1 MSKTRKSFAQKY
13 GIRWRNLEKF
23 SDDEF
28 GQLAAMCGEYN
39 LDPSHFIHNY
49 QRTLHLLNFPLT
61 KELMNC
67 TFKSSSALVFFLENF
82 HFESAMH
89 SPLECLRSS
98 YDYYEQSKQTVKNWV
113 LSDEKKD
120 QRVNPTL
127 ESFFNELKLY
137 EPQLE
142 KLRVAVMVTGSF
154 YFGDP
159 SIHPDID
166 FDFIHVNKDDNP
178 DNILETI
185 VEEIEESFPIRV
197 DGSAV
202 NLENY
207 QKDFISLKHN
217 KYQHLFIADSEN
229 LEFFYITNSL
239 VLNPVTYLPFCKN
252 AQLQRKIGQLQKN
265 INKTARTDD
274 ILRALLI
281 NCCDSIISDRR
292 RGDIIR
298 PVYKTE
304 SN

>member
-1 MSKTRKSFAQKY
+1 MKEKTKKEKKVRREMMSKTRKSVAQKY

-67 TFKSSSALVFFLENF
+67 TFK
-82 HFESAMH
+82 
-89 SPLECLRSS
+89 SS

-166 FDFIHVNKDDNP
+166 FDFIHVNKDDN
-178 DNILETI
+178 
-185 VEEIEESFPIRV
+185 
-197 DGSAV
+197 
-202 NLENY
+202 
-207 QKDFISLKHN
+207 
-217 KYQHLFIADSEN
+217 
-229 LEFFYITNSL
+229 
-239 VLNPVTYLPFCKN
+239 
-252 AQLQRKIGQLQKN
+252 
-265 INKTARTDD
+265 
-274 ILRALLI
+274 
-281 NCCDSIISDRR
+281 
-292 RGDIIR
+292 
-298 PVYKTE
+298 
-304 SN
+304 